1 MSDGSRPIRRRA
13 VPEIPLQLSSLHP
26 MLQRIYA
33 ARGVLDASD
42 LDYALAGL
50 EPVGSLEGID
60 EAVELLLAHRKRSI
74 LVVGDFDADG
84 ATSTALVLRCLR
96 EFGFERV
103 DYLVPNRFDY
113 GYGLTPEIVEVAAT
127 GKPDL
132 LITVD
137 NGISSLR
144 GVTLANELGMQ
155 VLVTDHHLPGPKLPD
170 AAAIV
175 NPNLK
180 GSAFPSKNLAG
191 VGVAFYLMAALGRRL
206 QEDGVKDAAKVPA
219 RYLDLVALGTV
230 ADVVKLDRN
239 NRILVTQGL
248 QRIRS
253 GHSVAGI
260 RALLEVA
267 GKSQAKATSADL
279 GFIVGPRLNAAGRLE
294 DMALGIECLL
304 TDDVSQAARLASRLN
319 EINLE
324 RREIEAKM
332 RDEAFAFIDSM
343 PARDW
348 PPCVCVYEA
357 SWHQGVVGLIASKVR
372 ERCHRPVI
380 AFAQEQPGILKG
392 SARSVQGV
400 HIRDLLERIA
410 TEHPGLVPKFGGHA
424 MAAGLS
430 LPAADYETFA
440 AAASEALGEMYPN
453 ADFSGAIL
461 SDGPLPAQD
470 LTLDFAQQL
479 RQAGPWGAGFP
490 EPLFSGDFVVVE
502 QRIVGE
508 RHLKL
513 RVKATQGGPVLD
525 AIAFN
530 QADEGTAYRGY
541 VQLAYRLDVNEYRG
555 WESAQLI
562 VEQIVAIAC

>member
-206 QEDGVKDAAKVPA
+206 QEDGAKDAAKVPA

-267 GKSQAKATSADL
+267 GKSQAKATSGDL

-430 LPAADYETFA
+430 LAAADYETFA